1 MPLPT
6 TDTRTAAIFCAMLM
20 AMWLAIQVA
29 GPDALGISPVAY
41 RWLGILAAGIAV
53 CQGFLPSIKPSQ
65 PDAADLADAISRLSV
80 SERAEVRAMVDK
92 AHGRG

>member
-1 MPLPT
+1 MPIPT
-6 TDTRTAAIFCAMLM
+6 TDTKTAAIFCAMLM

-53 CQGFLPSIKPSQ
+53 CQGFLPSIRPVQS
-65 PDAADLADAISRLSV
+65 DATALADAIGAMSAA
-80 SERAEVRAMVDK
+80 ERAELKATVDK
-92 AHGRG
+92 IHGKR